1 MRARG
6 TRGLWLGSLALLALG
21 LLLLLNNFLLL
32 SGFNVSALWPLLL
45 VIVGALILLRG
56 DLLPGADVRTFGI
69 TRGSVE
75 SATLEISAA
84 EIDVV
89 ARALQT
95 EGRLIAGQYALDS
108 RPQLSVQD
116 THAYLRMDRAATPWL
131 SFANW
136 EMALSRNL
144 PWGIFVSTSL
154 GQIDLDLRGV
164 IVQRVVLASGLGDIQ
179 LVCPQEA
186 FEPLVV
192 RSAVGSIRVLTPPG
206 NRARIYASGPAVFG
220 IHVDEARYTQPEPGV
235 YVSRG
240 GEPGNPEIEIY
251 VSGTL
256 GDAYFA

>member
-1 MRARG
+1 
-6 TRGLWLGSLALLALG
+6 LGSLALLALG
-21 LLLLLNNFLLL
+21 LVLLLNNFLLL
-32 SGFNVSALWPLLL
+32 SGFNVGALWPLLL
-45 VIVGALILLRG
+45 VILGALLLLRG
-56 DLLPGADVRTFGI
+56 DLLPGTDARSFGI

-75 SATLEISAA
+75 SATLEISSA
-84 EIDVV
+84 EIDVM
-89 ARALQT
+89 ARPLQH

-116 THAYLRMDRAATPWL
+116 THAYLRMDRAATPWI

-136 EMALSRNL
+136 EMALARNL
-144 PWGIFVSTSL
+144 PWAIYVSTSI

-164 IVQRVVLASGLGDIQ
+164 IVQQVILASGLGDIR

-192 RSAVGSIRVLTPPG
+192 RSAVGNIRVLTPPG
-206 NRARIYASGPAVFG
+206 TRARIYARGPRLFNIYA
-220 IHVDEARYTQPEPGV
+220 DESRYSQPESGV
-235 YVSRG
+235 YVSRNG
-240 GEPGNPEIEIY
+240 DPGRPEVEIY